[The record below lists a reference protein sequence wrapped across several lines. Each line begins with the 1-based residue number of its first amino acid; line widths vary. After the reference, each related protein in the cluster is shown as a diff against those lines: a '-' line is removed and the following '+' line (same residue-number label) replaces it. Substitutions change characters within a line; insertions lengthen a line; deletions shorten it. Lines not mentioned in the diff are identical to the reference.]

1 MKTLRFTSTS
11 LLLTTL
17 LLGATSCNHKD
28 LCFDHMHQ
36 IETDVVFDWQKA
48 PDANPASMAVVMFD
62 RNLQNDPIR
71 YILSGRDGG
80 TIDLPFGQYDAIAL
94 NADLNDWAYFRNQP
108 DIESVEIYTHDA
120 ERLQAYQLMPEAVP
134 KVRGTEDERMAA
146 TPGMAWSTRSD
157 SIILTA
163 DDTHKVIT
171 MYPEEIVCHY
181 SVEILDVENLENARG
196 EIIDGTIS
204 GMAEGYLHGKR
215 CASDDLVTMPFTLA
229 ISDDNTELRGQ
240 FLTFGECPNNK
251 ANHILT
257 IYLFLSDG
265 SKWYY
270 SFDVT
275 DQVRNAPDPRHV
287 NIVVSGLVL
296 PRPLQ
301 SDAGLHP
308 EVNDWQTETVDIK
321 M

>member
-134 KVRGTEDERMAA
+134 KVRGTEEERMAA

-196 EIIDGTIS
+196 EIIDGTI
-204 GMAEGYLHGKR
+204 
-215 CASDDLVTMPFTLA
+215 
-229 ISDDNTELRGQ
+229 
-240 FLTFGECPNNK
+240 
-251 ANHILT
+251 
-257 IYLFLSDG
+257 
-265 SKWYY
+265 
-270 SFDVT
+270 
-275 DQVRNAPDPRHV
+275 
-287 NIVVSGLVL
+287 
-296 PRPLQ
+296 
-301 SDAGLHP
+301 
-308 EVNDWQTETVDIK
+308 
-321 M
+321 

>member
-1 MKTLRFTSTS
+1 MKLLKLTSTS

-17 LLGATSCNHKD
+17 LIGATSCNHKD
-28 LCFDHMHQ
+28 LCFDHMHE

-48 PDANPASMAVVMFD
+48 PDANPSSMAVVMFD

-80 TIDLPFGQYDAIAL
+80 TIELPFGQYDAIAL

-108 DIESVEIYTHDA
+108 DIESVELYTHDA
-120 ERLQAYQLMPEAVP
+120 ERLQAYQLMPDAVP
-134 KVRGTEDERMAA
+134 KVRGTEEERMAA

-157 SIILTA
+157 SIVLTP

-196 EIIDGTIS
+196 EVVDGTIS
-204 GMAEGYLHGKR
+204 GMAEGYFHGKR
-215 CASDDLVTMPFTLA
+215 CASEDLVTMPFTLA
-229 ISDDNTELRGQ
+229 IADNNKELTGH
-240 FLTFGECPNNK
+240 FLTFGECPHNQ

-275 DQVRNAPDPRHV
+275 DQVRNAPDPHHV
-287 NIVVSGLVL
+287 NIVVHGLVL

-308 EVNDWQTETVDIK
+308 DVNDWQTETVDIK

>member
-1 MKTLRFTSTS
+1 
-11 LLLTTL
+11 
-17 LLGATSCNHKD
+17 
-28 LCFDHMHQ
+28 
-36 IETDVVFDWQKA
+36 
-48 PDANPASMAVVMFD
+48 
-62 RNLQNDPIR
+62 
-71 YILSGRDGG
+71 
-80 TIDLPFGQYDAIAL
+80 
-94 NADLNDWAYFRNQP
+94 
-108 DIESVEIYTHDA
+108 
-120 ERLQAYQLMPEAVP
+120 
-134 KVRGTEDERMAA
+134 
-146 TPGMAWSTRSD
+146 
-157 SIILTA
+157 
-163 DDTHKVIT
+163 
-171 MYPEEIVCHY
+171 
-181 SVEILDVENLENARG
+181 
-196 EIIDGTIS
+196 
-204 GMAEGYLHGKR
+204 MAEGYLNGKR

>member
-1 MKTLRFTSTS
+1 MKLLKLTSTS

-17 LLGATSCNHKD
+17 LIGATSCNHKD
-28 LCFDHMHQ
+28 LCFDHMHE

-48 PDANPASMAVVMFD
+48 PDANPSSMAVVMFD

-80 TIDLPFGQYDAIAL
+80 TIELPFGQYDAIAL

-108 DIESVEIYTHDA
+108 DIESVELYTHDA
-120 ERLQAYQLMPEAVP
+120 ERLQAYQLMPDAVP
-134 KVRGTEDERMAA
+134 KVRGTEEERMAA

-157 SIILTA
+157 SIVLTP

-196 EIIDGTIS
+196 EVVDGTIS
-204 GMAEGYLHGKR
+204 GMAEGYFHGKR
-215 CASDDLVTMPFTLA
+215 CASEDLVTMPFTLA
-229 ISDDNTELRGQ
+229 IADNSKELTGH
-240 FLTFGECPNNK
+240 FLTFGECRHNQ

-275 DQVRNAPDPRHV
+275 DQVRNAPDPHHV
-287 NIVVSGLVL
+287 NIVVHGLVL

-308 EVNDWQTETVDIK
+308 DVNDWQTETVDIK